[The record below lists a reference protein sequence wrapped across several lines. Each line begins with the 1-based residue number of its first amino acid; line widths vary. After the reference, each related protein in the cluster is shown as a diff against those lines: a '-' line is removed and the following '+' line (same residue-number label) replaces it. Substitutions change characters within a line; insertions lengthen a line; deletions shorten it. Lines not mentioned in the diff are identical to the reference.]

1 MKKYF
6 SVFVILLLFI
16 SLAGC
21 SRSMNYVI
29 GHEPSFIGTVEDVTD
44 EYVLVNVDVEDAI
57 YSDHP
62 NVQVSLV
69 VELKDSYLDLSSG
82 DEIVVYYD
90 GNITD
95 GKAETV
101 YAISLRT
108 PANRETS

>member
-6 SVFVILLLFI
+6 SVRVMVLLII

-29 GHEPSFIGTVEDVTD
+29 GHEPSFVGTVETVTD
-44 EYVLVNVDVEDAI
+44 EYVLVNVNDDDAI

-62 NVQVSLV
+62 NVQVSLD
-69 VELKDSYLDLSSG
+69 VELKDSYLDLTSG

-90 GNITD
+90 GSITD
-95 GKAETV
+95 GTAKIV
-101 YAISLRT
+101 YAITLRT
-108 PANRETS
+108 PANRETQ